1 MGDQKARELSSK
13 ESRANQTNKA
23 GSGAVRRER
32 EERKGEE
39 ERGREIDML
48 QKAVG

>member
-1 MGDQKARELSSK
+1 M
-13 ESRANQTNKA
+13 NKA

-39 ERGREIDML
+39 EQERVIDVVL
-48 QKAVG
+48 KAVC